1 MKINKTISM
10 PIEVINKA
18 LKKSK
23 KKKLT
28 FSGYLSKLIE
38 ADNVKGLRD

>member
-1 MKINKTISM
+1 MKVNKTISL
-10 PIEVINKA
+10 PIEIINLG

-28 FSGYLSKLIE
+28 FSGYLSHLIE
-38 ADNVKGLRD
+38 ADNSK